1 MQSWAEEFG
10 LESQTYKCNND
21 NILRPKECEIKD
33 IEVKALLKHN
43 TVNND
48 QDEVD
53 KTSTLEG
60 DIGEP
65 PKRDIKVVMEE
76 LRVPTSKCKR
86 PAHLSG

>member
-1 MQSWAEEFG
+1 MENMVIRTFIFFAHNYYLIGVGEMQSWAEEFG

-48 QDEVD
+48 
-53 KTSTLEG
+53 
-60 DIGEP
+60 
-65 PKRDIKVVMEE
+65 
-76 LRVPTSKCKR
+76 
-86 PAHLSG
+86 